1 MCVCPGREV
10 RGFCIFGETSSNSYS
25 AKPFQPVT
33 FWPAYTLRWPPAA
46 PARACS
52 PLVPTLMYWQPG
64 RLVCFLPRQQQSQP
78 AGLSQQVSAP
88 GKTIHVSCRV
98 SGGST
103 HIAARQALLWGTPER
118 PVFRR
123 SALMMLWRWFSACTD
138 CVAFIRSIL
147 A

>member
-1 MCVCPGREV
+1 MYAPGV
-10 RGFCIFGETSSNSYS
+10 KFGAFVFLGKLRQTATAPSRFSPLRSGRHTL
-25 AKPFQPVT
+25 FGGRQQPQ
-33 FWPAYTLRWPPAA
+33 PAHALRWCHPHVLAA
-46 PARACS
+46 
-52 PLVPTLMYWQPG
+52 
-64 RLVCFLPRQQQSQP
+64 RQAGLFFCHVKQQSQP